1 MTVAEGNNTVS
12 EPRIT
17 SSRWF
22 RTVTLL
28 ALLLF
33 ALFASNVLYV
43 LIARPS
49 DPLSGIPGEL
59 LYVATFD
66 DFSDEWELY
75 EGQQSAAISES
86 RLRLAVASPQTA
98 SWSSA
103 SHQFAEFDIS
113 VTASASK
120 GPIDNAFG
128 IVFGMGGSD
137 DDDCTLP
144 AVILCALD
152 DSLPLLGAA
161 MGQFIDSAEGTDYY
175 YAFLISSD
183 GYYRLRQVQ
192 DGQQKVLSDW
202 VPTSHIRQNLGTQ
215 NSIRVSAK
223 GSDVT
228 FFINGQQVMLCLP
241 DDSASTSTF
250 SSGECL
256 DGSMHETYR
265 AASALT
271 GKLGVIV
278 EATQTGGGGVVV
290 EFDNVVVISPGYPSV
305 EDAKA

>member
-1 MTVAEGNNTVS
+1 MTVAEGNSSVS
-12 EPRIT
+12 GPRIS

-33 ALFASNVLYV
+33 ALFASNGLYV
-43 LIARPS
+43 LVARPS

-103 SHQFAEFDIS
+103 SHQFAEFDIR
-113 VTASASK
+113 VTASASE

-128 IVFGMGGSD
+128 IVFGLGGSD
-137 DDDCTLP
+137 DDDCSLP

-152 DSLPLLGAA
+152 NMLPLLGAA
-161 MGQFIDSAEGTDYY
+161 MGQIFDSADGTGY

-183 GYYRLRQVQ
+183 GFYRLRQVQ
-192 DGQQKVLSDW
+192 EGQQRVLSDW
-202 VPTSHIRQNLGTQ
+202 IPTSHIQQGLGKQNT
-215 NSIRVSAK
+215 IRVSAK

-256 DGSMHETYR
+256 DGSMHETYL
-265 AASALT
+265 AASAPT

-290 EFDNVVVISPGYPSV
+290 DFDNVVVISPGYPSV